1 MRKLTLLFTSL
12 FIISCS
18 TDDAPDCN
26 CDRIIGPI
34 TEFTIVNPS
43 NDGFGTTRF
52 GNYTTINDCTGIQRS
67 WNWSGTR
74 PRVGDCKQ

>member
-26 CDRIIGPI
+26 CDRITGI
-34 TEFTIVNPS
+34 TSSFTIVGSVNEGGTIS
-43 NDGFGTTRF
+43 FGH
-52 GNYTTINDCTGIQRS
+52 YTTVNDCTGIQKS
-67 WNWSGTR
+67 WSWSGTR
-74 PRVGDCKQ
+74 PRVGDCKK